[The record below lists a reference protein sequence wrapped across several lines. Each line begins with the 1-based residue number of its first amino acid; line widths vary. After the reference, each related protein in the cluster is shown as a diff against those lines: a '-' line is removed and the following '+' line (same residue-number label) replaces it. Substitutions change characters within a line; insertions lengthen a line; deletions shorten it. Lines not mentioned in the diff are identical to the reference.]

1 MSDKITLQE
10 LVDLIADQTGETK
23 QFTQDFIH
31 ALPDVIQQ
39 GLREDGQVN
48 LKGLG
53 LFRLKWVK
61 ARTGRNPQTGKEIR
75 IPGRNRVV
83 FKPDK
88 ELREYVNRKYAHLK
102 PKILKEKQAKILDWD
117 ASGEQRPQ
125 SRKGKFIWWA
135 AAALLFLLFAAW
147 LLTKPDQIEVTQQ
160 SPILES
166 EKQDAQINLEE
177 KDVQT
182 RKENTAIA
190 AKDTIKAV
198 QQTPK
203 SSSDHTVAPGENLW
217 SLAVENYDNGFYWP
231 NVYRVNYEQIP
242 NPDEI
247 YPGLIIRIPAF
258 QGSPINLTRRDSA
271 DIAQGYYLT
280 YLAYKNLSMPYANSY
295 LRVSKKFNALND
307 LFEGQNKV
315 RVLAQIE
322 KGQ

>member
-1 MSDKITLQE
+1 MSEKITLQE
-10 LVDLIADQTGETK
+10 LVDLIAEQTGETK

-31 ALPDVIQQ
+31 ELPDVIQQ

-53 LFRLKWVK
+53 IFRLKWVK
-61 ARTGRNPQTGKEIR
+61 ARTGRNPQTGEEIR
-75 IPGRNRVV
+75 IPGRNRIV

-102 PKILKEKQAKILDWD
+102 PKILKQKQAEILDWD
-117 ASGEQRPQ
+117 ENNNSQPKK
-125 SRKGKFIWWA
+125 RKAVWWA

-147 LLTKPDQIEVTQQ
+147 LLTKPDNTKVAQHSSITA
-160 SPILES
+160 P
-166 EKQDAQINLEE
+166 EKQDTRINPEE
-177 KDVQT
+177 KET
-182 RKENTAIA
+182 YIEHENTAISH
-190 AKDTIKAV
+190 KDTTKAV

-203 SSSDHTVAPGENLW
+203 SSNDHTVEPGENLW
-217 SLAVENYDNGFYWP
+217 SLAAENYNNGFYWP

-258 QGSPINLTRRDSA
+258 QGSPTNLTRRDSA

-280 YLAYKNLSMPYANSY
+280 YLAYKNLSRPYADNY

-307 LFEGQNKV
+307 LFEGHHKE

>member
-10 LVDLIADQTGETK
+10 LVDLIAEQTGETK
-23 QFTQDFIH
+23 QFTLDFIH
-31 ALPDVIQQ
+31 ELPAVIQQ
-39 GLREDGQVN
+39 GLKEDGQVN

-75 IPGRNRVV
+75 IPGRNRVT

-102 PKILKEKQAKILDWD
+102 PRILKEKQATILDWD
-117 ASGEQRPQ
+117 ASGEQKPQ
-125 SRKGKFIWWA
+125 KRRGKFIWWA

-147 LLTKPDQIEVTQQ
+147 LLTRPDNIEVTQRNPVTEPETQ
-160 SPILES
+160 NTPI
-166 EKQDAQINLEE
+166 DLEE
-177 KDVQT
+177 NDTQT
-182 RKENTAIA
+182 ENGNTAISE
-190 AKDTIKAV
+190 KDTKPA

-203 SSSDHTVAPGENLW
+203 SSKDHTVEPGENLW

-242 NPDEI
+242 NPDQI

-258 QGSPINLTRRDSA
+258 QGSSLNLTRRDSA

-280 YLAYKNLSMPYANSY
+280 YLAYRNLSMPYANSY

-307 LFEGQNKV
+307 LFEGQNKE